1 MGSDQDPQPLATD
14 QRQQRARSL
23 PFYEARTGTT
33 KTMGNAYR
41 TPSPLR
47 EPFYASGKWIDLDVV

>member
-1 MGSDQDPQPLATD
+1 
-14 QRQQRARSL
+14 L
-23 PFYEARTGTT
+23 PFYEARTDKT